1 MSSPIGTVILLEHQ
15 TGGTDTSKGII
26 EEKLGYAKIL
36 RLVCEP
42 ETIIPYSEFEER
54 FLHLDGDF
62 YVEIGKSPG
71 LGTG

>member
-1 MSSPIGTVILLEHQ
+1 MASPIGTVILLEHQ
-15 TGGTDTSKGII
+15 TGGTDTSQGII

-62 YVEIGKSPG
+62 YVEIGKSP
-71 LGTG
+71 